1 MTRLQPDQHKKF
13 TQKINLK
20 YRLRFQGQLSI
31 LSRRSPTQFCTMHWL
46 SDRSDTMYEEYR
58 LASTRQCTG
67 NVSNYPDPE
76 PGSRDTGAGAGIIVR
91 KSLSYCWKSGTW
103 DRGLNI
109 GCTQV
114 RHYTLHYLVSS
125 WACSA
130 ACCSGDVL
138 AAEVE
143 EQTGLFLRWDERG
156 AEEHVMLQSALAP
169 TRVLT
174 WCCLLGAEYG
184 PRMCSAVIQVI
195 HSLSEILPVYEVL
208 TIMQDIGY
216 WKHELLGC
224 KIYGR

>member
-1 MTRLQPDQHKKF
+1 
-13 TQKINLK
+13 
-20 YRLRFQGQLSI
+20 
-31 LSRRSPTQFCTMHWL
+31 
-46 SDRSDTMYEEYR
+46 MYLTIYID
-58 LASTRQCTG
+58 L
-67 NVSNYPDPE
+67 E

-156 AEEHVMLQSALAP
+156 AEEHVMLQSALTNTCP
-169 TRVLT
+169 DLVLPARCWVRT
-174 WCCLLGAEYG
+174 QDVQ
-184 PRMCSAVIQVI
+184 CSNTSNI
-195 HSLSEILPVYEVL
+195 HSMSEILPVYEVL

-216 WKHELLGC
+216 WKHELLGWI
-224 KIYGR
+224 IYGISRYKWVYPLHCCVAIWMVNTEPFIILYCMWRKYIEWRLSQKISNAEEVSNRKFQRDCLKYVP

>member
-20 YRLRFQGQLSI
+20 YRLKDNWAYWAGGLQPNLAR
-31 LSRRSPTQFCTMHWL
+31 CT
-46 SDRSDTMYEEYR
+46 DFRIEVIRGYR

-67 NVSNYPDPE
+67 NVSKYLDVE
-76 PGSRDTGAGAGIIVR
+76 PRSRDTGAGAGIIVR

-109 GCTQV
+109 GCSQV

-156 AEEHVMLQSALAP
+156 AEEHVMLQSALTNTCPDLVLPARCWVR
-169 TRVLT
+169 TQDVQCSNTFTVWDSARVWSAHYHAGYRVVLKT
-174 WCCLLGAEYG
+174 WAFG
-184 PRMCSAVIQVI
+184 
-195 HSLSEILPVYEVL
+195 VYN
-208 TIMQDIGY
+208 I
-216 WKHELLGC
+216 W
-224 KIYGR
+224 